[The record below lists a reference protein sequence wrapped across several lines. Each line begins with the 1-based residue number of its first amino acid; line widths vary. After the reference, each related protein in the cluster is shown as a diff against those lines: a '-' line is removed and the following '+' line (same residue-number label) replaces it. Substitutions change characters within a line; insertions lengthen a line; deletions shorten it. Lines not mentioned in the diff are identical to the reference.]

1 MHEET
6 GPIGKKMPGSQLR
19 VFLVFIR
26 DARVSGRS
34 AGWGFSWV
42 AAGVKSVKLDPENC
56 KAAAALAMSM
66 TE

>member
-1 MHEET
+1 
-6 GPIGKKMPGSQLR
+6 MPGSQLR

-42 AAGVKSVKLDPENC
+42 TAGVKSVKLDPEKC